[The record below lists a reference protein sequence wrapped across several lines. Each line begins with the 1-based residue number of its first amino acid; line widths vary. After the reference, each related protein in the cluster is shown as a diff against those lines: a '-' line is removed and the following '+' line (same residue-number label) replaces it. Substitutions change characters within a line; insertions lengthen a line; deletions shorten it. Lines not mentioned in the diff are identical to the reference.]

1 LDRRIDIYNRK
12 RLDPERLELYLTQ
25 LIMKIRLIILVL
37 GVFIFVYGLAVLVS
51 SLVAGNLIAV
61 FGLYLVLL
69 GTSFWMITKTAR
81 FLTWVALM
89 GKKE

>member
-1 LDRRIDIYNRK
+1 MYNRK
-12 RLDPERLELYLTQ
+12 KLDHECLELILVQ
-25 LIMKIRLIILVL
+25 IFMKVRLIILVL
-37 GVFIFVYGLAVLVS
+37 GILLFLYALAVMLNS
-51 SLVAGNLIAV
+51 PIAGILIGV
-61 FGLYLVLL
+61 LGILLSLL